1 MSTGDADVSVHE
13 PRAEGSRSNARY
25 DLVERQIIQ
34 EATRLF
40 AERGF
45 SGTSLKDIADATG
58 LTRPA
63 LYHYVKNK
71 DELLEKLVLE
81 LVQEPA
87 HTLRAIREDPRTSS
101 LEKLRRMAYE
111 VALRQATEPDRFKL
125 LVRSE
130 ADLPPT
136 LAELHLSGRREVLRE
151 IVLVIESGI
160 SAGEL
165 RAVQPRIAALSVLG
179 QCNWV
184 AWWHHPGGDSSEH
197 VATTIADLAVAS
209 LAADDPG
216 GAAGQGTERALA
228 MLKRDVEFLEHVLK
242 TEQATD

>member
-1 MSTGDADVSVHE
+1 MSTGDADVSVEE
-13 PRAEGSRSNARY
+13 PRSEGVRSNARY

-71 DELLEKLVLE
+71 DELLEKLVIE
-81 LVQEPA
+81 LVQGPA
-87 HTLRAIREDPRTSS
+87 QALRDIREDPDIGPR
-101 LEKLRRMAYE
+101 EKLRRMAYE

-125 LVRSE
+125 LARSE
-130 ADLPPT
+130 ADLPPA
-136 LAELHLSGRREVLRE
+136 LADLHLSGRREVLRE
-151 IVLVIESGI
+151 MVTVIEAGI

-165 RAVQPRIAALSVLG
+165 RAINPRIAALSVLG

-209 LAADDPG
+209 VAADDPG
-216 GAAGQGTERALA
+216 EASGQGPERALA
-228 MLKRDVEFLEHVLK
+228 LLKRDVEFLEHVLR
-242 TEQATD
+242 TDKDSD